1 MRAWPK
7 WLQPSEPAPAEPPK
21 ADPLPPTPTS
31 KATIDALCDILGEQ
45 CEDEEAK
52 RAAEEAEADRV
63 RAERAA
69 AIEAEKSRKGERLKA
84 FRAVSTSTL
93 RLQQLQMVFLDLPI
107 LPTALHDLILGSDA
121 KAGKRGATIAD
132 LPDVDWFDVTLP
144 SDGKRDPDV
153 LVGEKPKRD
162 IPEGRNV
169 GENTPKGEN
178 TSDGSVRASV
188 KSLIGVDDLTPEYV
202 DYDGEALPGEFSIP
216 VVPYPFVCHPGS
228 QVRLNLFEPRW
239 LTLFAKLMRDPAET
253 VSDTAP
259 LVLEGA
265 RENSNRIDLSRNE
278 YVRAYEEG
286 NDTDFDIVPGSGRMD
301 ESPFVGTERFGALYR
316 RADGKVAGVGTAMRL
331 VAHDVVI
338 NGKLLSVYARGETR
352 FRVLRIRQVNPYLV
366 VDAVPLEDE
375 GAVASSE
382 VADESDAATSASASG
397 SGEFG
402 GDAAYATNVG
412 GSMDSNEADVAVG
425 SSKTATALA
434 SCMDRLIVSDPYYS
448 EAVGLGEAW
457 SMDKSL
463 KRSVGA
469 MNEFDVANAVLYA
482 KPEAALRVL
491 ASGSSDQRKEA
502 VLDAVRGMEA
512 ALAAGLTPRKARLLR
527 SLGAMA
533 VIFSIGFGIAS
544 VRQIIDVYLGDG
556 GGAPPP
562 MF

>member
-63 RAERAA
+63 RASARLRSRLRNRA
-69 AIEAEKSRKGERLKA
+69 RERLKA

-93 RLQQLQMVFLDLPI
+93 RPQQLQMVFLDLPI

-144 SDGKRDPDV
+144 SDGKRGADV

-162 IPEGRNV
+162 VPEGRNR
-169 GENTPKGEN
+169 GENTAKGEN

-202 DYDGEALPGEFSIP
+202 DYDGERVPGEFSIP

-239 LTLFAKLMRDPAET
+239 LTLFAKLMRDPGET

-265 RENSNRIDLSRNE
+265 RENANRIDLSRNE

-331 VAHDVVI
+331 VAHDVVV
-338 NGKLLSVYARGETR
+338 NGKLHSVYARGETR

-375 GAVASSE
+375 GAVAE
-382 VADESDAATSASASG
+382 VADQSDAATSASASG

-434 SCMDRLIVSDPYYS
+434 SCMDRLIVADPYYS

-457 SMDKSL
+457 NMDKSL

-502 VLDAVRGMEA
+502 VLNAVRGMEA

-533 VIFSIGFGIAS
+533 DLLNRIWHCVCSTN
-544 VRQIIDVYLGDG
+544 Y
-556 GGAPPP
+556 
-562 MF
+562 